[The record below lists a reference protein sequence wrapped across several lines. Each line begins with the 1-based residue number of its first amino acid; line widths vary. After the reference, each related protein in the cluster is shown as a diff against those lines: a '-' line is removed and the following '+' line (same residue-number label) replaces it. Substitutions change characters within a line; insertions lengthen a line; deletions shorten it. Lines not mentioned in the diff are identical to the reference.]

1 MRWYAVHMKK
11 SLYIGGIVLAVPI
24 LAFAYYAISPLF
36 NTIKANDA
44 APVAQTGVAKN
55 SNAFTVTPT
64 AGHPASG
71 SVRIVEADGKRF
83 VRYENY
89 KTINGP
95 DLYVYLAKDLS
106 AHEFVSLGTIKA
118 TEGSVNY
125 ELPAGVDIKQYP
137 YVLTWCK
144 QFGVLFNSAHI
155 E

>member
-1 MRWYAVHMKK
+1 MKK
-11 SLYIGGIVLAVPI
+11 MLTIGAIVAGVPL

-36 NTIKANDA
+36 ITINANEA
-44 APVAQTGVAKN
+44 APVAQSGEVKN
-55 SNAFTVTPT
+55 SKAFSVVPTP
-64 AGHPASG
+64 AHPASG
-71 SVRIVEADGKRF
+71 TVRIVEADGKRF

-95 DLYVYLAKDLS
+95 DLYVYVAKDLS
-106 AHEFVSLGTIKA
+106 AKEFVSLGTIKA

-125 ELPAGVDIKQYP
+125 ELPDGIDLKEYP

-144 QFGVLFNSAHI
+144 QFGVLFNSARI